1 MFEHYY
7 YAQKVEC
14 WIKLEKYKDV
24 APDDINRTIVDE
36 LFDKIVIEPSDKT
49 KATLAFHLRNGDIE
63 KRGFPRCRSENIAF
77 KIVPEQ
83 P

>member
-1 MFEHYY
+1 MNQKIARNLKSLEDQFE
-7 YAQKVEC
+7 KIR
-14 WIKLEKYKDV
+14 IKLEKYKDV

-63 KRGFPRCRSENIAF
+63 NGDFLDVVL
-77 KIVPEQ
+77 KIQ
-83 P
+83 H

>member
-1 MFEHYY
+1 MSI
-7 YAQKVEC
+7 
-14 WIKLEKYKDV
+14 IKLEKYKDV

-63 KRGFPRCRSENIAF
+63 KRGFAICRSENIALT
-77 KIVPEQ
+77 I
-83 P
+83 